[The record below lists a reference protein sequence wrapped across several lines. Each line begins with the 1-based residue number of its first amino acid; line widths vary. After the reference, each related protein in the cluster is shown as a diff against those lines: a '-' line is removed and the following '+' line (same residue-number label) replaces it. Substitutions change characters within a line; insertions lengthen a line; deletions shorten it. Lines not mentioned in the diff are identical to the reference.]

1 MQGISCEMPGWM
13 THKLESRF
21 LGEISTASEV
31 QMIPLKWQKSKVE
44 LKRLL
49 MKVNEQSEKSGLKL
63 NIQYF
68 LRVHTLF
75 FHIIYG
81 FLCCIKPCKF
91 Y

>member
-13 THKLESRF
+13 THKLESRL
-21 LGEISTASEV
+21 LGKISTASDV
-31 QMIPLKWQKSKVE
+31 QMIPLKWQKIEVD
-44 LKRLL
+44 LKILL

-68 LRVHTLF
+68 LKVHTLF
-75 FHIIYG
+75 FYIIYG

-91 Y
+91 D

>member
-1 MQGISCEMPGWM
+1 MPGWM

-68 LRVHTLF
+68 LKVHTLF